1 MQAADRIRNVALVG
15 HRGSGKTSLHEALL
29 HEAGATTRL
38 GSVADGT
45 TVSDSDDDEKARGMS
60 ISASLASFDWR
71 DVKVNLIDTPGEPS
85 FIADALGALRVCE
98 SAVFVVNGVLGVE
111 VGTQRLWQRAQEL
124 GVARLIYV
132 NMLDRE
138 RAAFFRVL
146 EALKDAFGPH
156 VVATEIPIGSEHNT
170 RGVIDLVDMKAYEY
184 ADGVCTEVPIPDD
197 LADVAQE
204 YREKLMDEVAENS
217 ESLME
222 RYLEGEEISHEEI
235 VTALEDGTDHG
246 HIFPV
251 TCGVATTR
259 LGSNRLLDAIVDDL
273 PSPVQHGG
281 LQLDGMRLEPDADG
295 EMFSYVFKTRA
306 DPYAGRINLFR
317 VYQGTVTHDTQVLNT
332 RTHHKERI
340 GQLLVPQGKDVK
352 QAEAFGPG
360 DIGAVAKLKETRAG
374 DWLAARDEPLQMPS
388 IKLPAPVMAFAMEP
402 KSKGDEDKVFTALR
416 RLQEEDPTID
426 LHRDMQTGEQIV
438 AGLSQIH
445 VEVIV
450 ERMRARFGAEVTLKP
465 PRVPYQETIRTG
477 AKAHGRHK
485 KQTGGR
491 GQFGD
496 CHIEIEP
503 LAGGDFEFVNAIKG
517 GVIPTGFIPAVE
529 KGVLD
534 AMSTG
539 TVAGYPVKGVR
550 VRLFDGSYHSVDS
563 SEMAFKLAGSL
574 AMKQAL
580 AQAGAVLLEPIML
593 LTASVPDESVGDVM
607 GDLSSR
613 RGRPLGTEAVGG
625 MTEVKAEVPM
635 AEILTYAPDLRSLT
649 GGQGEYTM
657 EFLRYEEVPAHLAQK
672 VVEKAQEEEEVR
684 AASGLA
690 TLQRRGPQPG
700 HTHQPVRH
708 RVRRLRAHAAAGR
721 ARRDLPGRRLA
732 ARGVRPVHGAG
743 AARGLDPRVG
753 RRRARAAAHAP
764 RRARAVAA
772 RAPAGAPRACPRRAG
787 GHGRGRR
794 GRAARGRRDA
804 ASAAPPAP
812 RARGAHQ
819 RRPQDAARAGGL
831 QRLRPHAHGRRR
843 GALARR
849 PGRLRPAADRP
860 PERGLDHGDVGAQLV
875 PLRDRSLGR
884 GRRRAARRPGRR
896 AVGADARG
904 AGSQRR
910 GGRARRATSHVN
922 T

>member
-1 MQAADRIRNVALVG
+1 MPHAASRIRNVALVG
-15 HRGSGKTSLHEALL
+15 HRGSGKPSLHEALL
-29 HEAGATTRL
+29 FEAGALTRL
-38 GSVADGT
+38 GTVSDGT
-45 TVSDSDDDEKARGMS
+45 TVSDADEDEKSRGMS
-60 ISASLASFDWR
+60 ISASLASFQWR
-71 DVKVNLIDTPGEPS
+71 DVKVNLVDTPGEPS
-85 FIADALGALRVCE
+85 FVADALGALRVCE
-98 SAVFVVNGVLGVE
+98 SAVFVVNGVMGVE
-111 VGTQRLWQRAQEL
+111 VSTQRLWQRAAEL
-124 GVARLIYV
+124 GVARLIFV

-138 RAAFFRVL
+138 RADFFRTL
-146 EALKDAFGPH
+146 ESLKGAFGAH
-156 VVATEIPIGSEHNT
+156 VVATEIPIGREHEI

-184 ADGVCTEVPIPDD
+184 DGGEHGREIPIPDD
-197 LADVAQE
+197 LADQAQE

-217 ESLME
+217 EALME
-222 RYLEGEEISHEEI
+222 RYLEGEEISHDEI

-259 LGSNRLLDAIVDDL
+259 LASNRLLDAIVDHL

-281 LQLDGMRLEPDADG
+281 LELENMTLEPNADG
-295 EMFSYVFKTRA
+295 EMFAYVFKTRA

-317 VYQGTVTHDTQVLNT
+317 VYQGKMTHDTQVLNT

-374 DWLAARDEPLQMPS
+374 DWLAERDEPVQMPS
-388 IKLPAPVMAFAMEP
+388 VKLPAPVMAFAMEP
-402 KSKGDEDKVFTALR
+402 ASKGDEDKVFTALR

-445 VEVIV
+445 VEIIV
-450 ERMRARFGAEVTLKP
+450 ERMRARFGAEVNLKP
-465 PRVPYQETIRTG
+465 PRVPYQETIRHG

-503 LAGGDFEFVNAIKG
+503 LEDGEFEFVNAIKG
-517 GVIPTGFIPAVE
+517 GVIPQGFIPAVE
-529 KGVLD
+529 KGVLE
-534 AMSTG
+534 AMHHG
-539 TVAGYPVKGVR
+539 IVAGYPVKGVR
-550 VRLFDGSYHSVDS
+550 VKLFDGSYHSVDS

-580 AQAGAVLLEPIML
+580 EQSNPVLLEPIMM
-593 LTASVPDESVGDVM
+593 LTASVPESAVGDVM

-672 VVEKAQEEEEVR
+672 VVEKARDEE
-684 AASGLA
+684 
-690 TLQRRGPQPG
+690 
-700 HTHQPVRH
+700 
-708 RVRRLRAHAAAGR
+708 
-721 ARRDLPGRRLA
+721 
-732 ARGVRPVHGAG
+732 
-743 AARGLDPRVG
+743 
-753 RRRARAAAHAP
+753 AAAHA
-764 RRARAVAA
+764 
-772 RAPAGAPRACPRRAG
+772 
-787 GHGRGRR
+787 
-794 GRAARGRRDA
+794 
-804 ASAAPPAP
+804 
-812 RARGAHQ
+812 
-819 RRPQDAARAGGL
+819 
-831 QRLRPHAHGRRR
+831 
-843 GALARR
+843 
-849 PGRLRPAADRP
+849 
-860 PERGLDHGDVGAQLV
+860 
-875 PLRDRSLGR
+875 
-884 GRRRAARRPGRR
+884 
-896 AVGADARG
+896 
-904 AGSQRR
+904 
-910 GGRARRATSHVN
+910 
-922 T
+922 